1 MNGVEILNQYQV
13 AGDLVC
19 NDEAAIIAFF
29 LFCGIVTFA
38 SIITSIYEQELFYAV
53 IGSLLGL
60 CFGIIVSMIVGIA
73 TAQPGE
79 LETYCQVTIDDSV
92 SFNEFQ
98 QKYEIIEQEGQIY
111 TVKAK
116 IIE

>member
-1 MNGVEILNQYQV
+1 MKKIVLIFLLNTLLPV
-13 AGDLVC
+13 MAFDR
-19 NDEAAIIAFF
+19 DERDII
-29 LFCGIVTFA
+29 
-38 SIITSIYEQELFYAV
+38 SIYEKDPFYAV
-53 IGSLLGL
+53 ETSLVGIV
-60 CFGIIVSMIVGIA
+60 FGFLLSMIVGVA

-79 LETYCQVTIDDSV
+79 PETYCQVTIDDSV

-116 IIE
+116 TIE

>member
-19 NDEAAIIAFF
+19 NNEAAIIAFF
-29 LFCGIVTFA
+29 LCCGVLTFA
-38 SIITSIYEQELFYAV
+38 GIITSIYEQELFYAV
-53 IGSLLGL
+53 MGSLIGL
-60 CFGIIVSMIVGIA
+60 CFGIIVSIIVGA
-73 TAQPGE
+73 AAAQPGE

-98 QKYEIIEQEGQIY
+98 QKYEIIKQEGQIY
-111 TVKAK
+111 TVKEK
-116 IIE
+116 K

>member
-13 AGDLVC
+13 AGDPVW
-19 NDEAAIIAFF
+19 NNEAAAITFLLCFGVLTLTGII
-29 LFCGIVTFA
+29 I
-38 SIITSIYEQELFYAV
+38 SIDEKDPFYAV
-53 IGSLLGL
+53 ELSLTGIV
-60 CFGIIVSMIVGIA
+60 FGFLLSMIVGIA

-79 LETYCQVTIDDSV
+79 PETYCQVTIDDSV

-98 QKYEIIEQEGQIY
+98 KKYEIINQEGQIY

-116 IIE
+116 TIE